1 MACSKSALACPVVA
15 LFGPAAISK
24 LSLLSGLERMLDL
37 DPAKGRLWRKAA
49 IGQNIDVSEVPYAD
63 SLFPDFATS
72 RLQNGTAARAR

>member
-1 MACSKSALACPVVA
+1 MCA
-15 LFGPAAISK
+15 
-24 LSLLSGLERMLDL
+24 SGRKTGSRLN
-37 DPAKGRLWRKAA
+37 GRFWRKAA